1 MAGGQFYNSALT
13 RQSNLLLDA
22 LRRLEKRTF
31 ERKAVHIMLSNL
43 KPENIK
49 DHHKRLAKDGF
60 EEMVKKGRGEIY
72 NIHNNDI
79 LFIYNTGCQD
89 EVNAAIIKLEFLFA
103 SDPIVKNNEKE
114 KFVKFYDLSTEFSE
128 LMAVAK
134 RLASI
139 PLNKNQSSGEKT
151 ASRGG
156 VFVEESQKPKK
167 TKKPLSAAMLAKV
180 EKALS
185 GTDFANMVRRQ
196 SVCALVGKSQPHSLF
211 DEVFVAISDLQ
222 EIILP
227 DTNLVASPWLFQHMT
242 ETLDR
247 RVLANIN
254 KHDDGSLTNNFS
266 INLNVATILSSDFL
280 KFDDNINESMRSSI
294 VLEIQL
300 VDIFS
305 DLSSFLLARDFVHDR
320 GYRICV
326 DGVNIETIHYI
337 DRDKLGANFIKVFWN
352 QKMIDMVKDETF
364 VNDIKRIGG
373 NNIILCRVDDELAV
387 DTGQKVGIA
396 LFQGRHIQRLILE
409 DPRNKRVG
417 TVRV

>member
-1 MAGGQFYNSALT
+1 
-13 RQSNLLLDA
+13 
-22 LRRLEKRTF
+22 
-31 ERKAVHIMLSNL
+31 
-43 KPENIK
+43 
-49 DHHKRLAKDGF
+49 
-60 EEMVKKGRGEIY
+60 
-72 NIHNNDI
+72 
-79 LFIYNTGCQD
+79 
-89 EVNAAIIKLEFLFA
+89 
-103 SDPIVKNNEKE
+103 
-114 KFVKFYDLSTEFSE
+114 
-128 LMAVAK
+128 
-134 RLASI
+134 
-139 PLNKNQSSGEKT
+139 
-151 ASRGG
+151 
-156 VFVEESQKPKK
+156 
-167 TKKPLSAAMLAKV
+167 
-180 EKALS
+180 
-185 GTDFANMVRRQ
+185 
-196 SVCALVGKSQPHSLF
+196 
-211 DEVFVAISDLQ
+211 LQ

-326 DGVNIETIHYI
+326 DGVNIDTIHYI